1 MQEITTLTALVM
13 RRARDLIADYGWP
26 DHTDVDQRDPVN
38 KPGWISIYVRLDA
51 ANIAHLLP
59 LLCTGEVPAELQ
71 SAMTKTCPT
80 TVEIS
85 GISSGVNAT
94 AFSFKVHRMFVNKSL
109 FLLSVLFSAGLV
121 QATEHTENRQFIQ
134 EQLKLDRQR
143 FRELQTP
150 EFLKQ
155 PRPVAPQEQSFL
167 DAQAQQFRQSM
178 QPGERPV
185 EAALVFVS
193 FSMPPDELKQRVQ
206 DAAALNI
213 PVVIRGMVN
222 GDMRA
227 TANAVAG
234 LVKESNTGGVQID
247 PTTFRKYNI
256 TAVPVLIVT
265 CGNQGDQVDRLQ
277 GDLMLHQALKRVAEE
292 GDCAQTAKSLLG
304 EEGE

>member
-1 MQEITTLTALVM
+1 MIFLLALV
-13 RRARDLIADYGWP
+13 
-26 DHTDVDQRDPVN
+26 T
-38 KPGWISIYVRLDA
+38 
-51 ANIAHLLP
+51 
-59 LLCTGEVPAELQ
+59 
-71 SAMTKTCPT
+71 
-80 TVEIS
+80 S
-85 GISSGVNAT
+85 GLA
-94 AFSFKVHRMFVNKSL
+94 
-109 FLLSVLFSAGLV
+109 
-121 QATEHTENRQFIQ
+121 QATEHMENRQFIH
-134 EQLKLDRQR
+134 EQLQLDRQR
-143 FRELQTP
+143 FQSLQTP

-155 PRPVAPQEQSFL
+155 ARPVAPQE
-167 DAQAQQFRQSM
+167 QQFRQSM

-227 TANAVAG
+227 TANAVAR

-256 TAVPVLIVT
+256 SAVPVLIVA
-265 CGNQGDQVDRLQ
+265 CGNQGDKVDRLQ
-277 GDLMLHQALKRVAEE
+277 GDLTLHQALKRVAEE
-292 GDCAQTAKSLLG
+292 ADCAQTAKSLLG